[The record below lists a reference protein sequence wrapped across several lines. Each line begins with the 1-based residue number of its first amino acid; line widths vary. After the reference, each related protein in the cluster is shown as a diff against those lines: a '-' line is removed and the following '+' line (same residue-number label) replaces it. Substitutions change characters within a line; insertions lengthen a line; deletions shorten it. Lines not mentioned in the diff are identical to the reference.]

1 MVLILTIANAT
12 AQRILDLC
20 QENNISINKLAN
32 LSGITQST
40 LNSIVNGE
48 SKNPQLKTVVKICY
62 GLDISLKTF
71 FDSYIFDN
79 IDAF

>member
-1 MVLILTIANAT
+1 MNIAEST

-48 SKNPQLKTVVKICY
+48 SKNPQLKTIVKICY

-71 FDSYIFDN
+71 FDNHIFDN
-79 IDAF
+79 IDVF

>member
-1 MVLILTIANAT
+1 MNIAEST

-32 LSGITQST
+32 LAGLTQST

-48 SKNPQLKTVVKICY
+48 SKNPQLKTILKICY
-62 GLDISLKTF
+62 GLNIPLKTF
-71 FDSYIFDN
+71 FDSCIFDN
-79 IDAF
+79 LDDF

>member
-1 MVLILTIANAT
+1 MNIAEST

-32 LSGITQST
+32 LAGLTQST

-62 GLDISLKTF
+62 GLNISLKDF
-71 FDSYIFDN
+71 FDSPIFCN
-79 IDAF
+79 IEDF